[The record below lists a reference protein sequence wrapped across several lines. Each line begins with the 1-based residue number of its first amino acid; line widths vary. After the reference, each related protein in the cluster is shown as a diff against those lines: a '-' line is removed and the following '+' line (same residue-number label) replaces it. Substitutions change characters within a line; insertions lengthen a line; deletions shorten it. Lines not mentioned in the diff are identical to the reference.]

1 MAVREG
7 HNMVNRRTHY
17 RRSDQTKGVYCLECD
32 WFGAKDRTSVKPA
45 LDLVQATYGGRVPHY
60 YHKTA
65 TLQEFDFR
73 LKQWAKPEFN
83 NYPILYLGF
92 HGGKGVIE
100 LTEGKKSVTLE
111 EMATKLEGKCEY
123 RIIHFGSCST
133 LNAHESGIDKF
144 LSKTKALAVC
154 GFKAN
159 VDWLESAALDVL
171 SLGLFQ
177 EVSFTLKGMG
187 KFDRLLR
194 KSAPGLRD
202 KLQFRIVWRSANR

>member
-1 MAVREG
+1 
-7 HNMVNRRTHY
+7 MVNRRINY
-17 RRSDQTKGVYCLECD
+17 RRAKQTKGVYCLECD

-60 YHKTA
+60 FYKTA

-92 HGGKGVIE
+92 HGGSGVIE
-100 LTEGKKSVTLE
+100 LTKDKKAVTLKE
-111 EMATKLEGKCEY
+111 IATMLEGKCEY

-133 LNAHESGIDKF
+133 LSVHGNQINAF
-144 LSKTKALAVC
+144 LNKTGALAVC
-154 GFKAN
+154 GFGTD

-171 SLGLFQ
+171 SLGLLQ
-177 EVSFTLKGMG
+177 EISFTLKGIR

-194 KSAPGLRD
+194 ESALGLRN
-202 KLQFRIVWRSANR
+202 KLKFRIRWRSANH